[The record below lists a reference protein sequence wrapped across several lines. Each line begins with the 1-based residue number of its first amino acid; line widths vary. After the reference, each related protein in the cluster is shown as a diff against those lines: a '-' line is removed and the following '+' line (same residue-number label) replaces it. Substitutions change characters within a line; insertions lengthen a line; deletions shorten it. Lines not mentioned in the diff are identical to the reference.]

1 MKQQKFSIKKRMQS
15 FTHAFNGLKVL
26 ITEEHN
32 AWIHLLATCFVVL
45 LGFVCKVS
53 QTEWIELVFAI
64 GFVLAMEAVNSSVEN
79 LADHVS
85 PERHDLIKK
94 VKDLGAAAVL
104 ISAIT
109 AFVVGLIIF
118 IPKII

>member
-32 AWIHLLATCFVVL
+32 VWIHLLAMCLVII
-45 LGFVCKVS
+45 LGFVYNVS

-64 GFVLAMEAVNSSVEN
+64 GFVLAMEAVNSAIEN
-79 LADHVS
+79 LSDHVS
-85 PERHDLIKK
+85 PERHELIKK
-94 VKDLGAAAVL
+94 VKDISAAAVL
-104 ISAIT
+104 ISAVT
-109 AFVVGLIIF
+109 ALVIGLVIF
-118 IPKII
+118 IPKVF